1 LAKRTLITE
10 FAITYSVKYYIFEK
24 ERWIKQWEKEIRG
37 RDSEPVKTAL
47 EPEAQRYSLVFT
59 MGKPDGF
66 TLKLE
71 GSHKVETIT
80 EKAVSRDKSNR
91 DIVVIFQAEPE
102 NAIELRSEEDED
114 EEEEEK
120 EKEDIIVIPPE
131 DEPV

>member
-1 LAKRTLITE
+1 MAKRTLITKL
-10 FAITYSVKYYIFEK
+10 AITYSVKYYTFEK

-37 RDSEPVKTAL
+37 RNSEPVKTAL

-59 MGKPDGF
+59 VNKPDGF

-71 GSHKVETIT
+71 GSDKVETIT

-91 DIVVIFQAEPE
+91 DIVVIFQAEPD
-102 NAIELRSEEDED
+102 NSVELRSEADEDED
-114 EEEEEK
+114 